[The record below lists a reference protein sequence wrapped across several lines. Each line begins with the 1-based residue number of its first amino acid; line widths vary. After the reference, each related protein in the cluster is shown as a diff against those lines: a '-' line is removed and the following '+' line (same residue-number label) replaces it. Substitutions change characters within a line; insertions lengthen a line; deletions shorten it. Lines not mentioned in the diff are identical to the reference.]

1 MPDFS
6 ECPLRIQLIL
16 SVLSGKPTKVRKIRS
31 DEEEPGLKDY
41 EVDLLKLLDK
51 ITNGSRTDIN
61 ETGTSLSFIPGLLIG
76 GILSH
81 DCCNTR
87 GIGYYLEV
95 LMCLAP
101 FSKQPLEITLSGVTN
116 DPLDLSIDHI
126 RYSSIPVLKRFLG
139 VDEGLELKLIRRGA
153 KPQGF
158 QRPRLLPQRCTL
170 LRMVPLFCRLFP

>member
-1 MPDFS
+1 
-6 ECPLRIQLIL
+6 
-16 SVLSGKPTKVRKIRS
+16 
-31 DEEEPGLKDY
+31 
-41 EVDLLKLLDK
+41 
-51 ITNGSRTDIN
+51 
-61 ETGTSLSFIPGLLIG
+61 
-76 GILSH
+76 
-81 DCCNTR
+81 
-87 GIGYYLEV
+87 
-95 LMCLAP
+95 MCLAP

-170 LRMVPLFCRLFP
+170 LRMVPLFCRLFPWAWRILDGLRSLGLIRLACRELWHCIARGCRFYRGPRRSLKLSGRRSLEKSHRVFRILLSGSFWKVLKIIEPIIEDESQSAQKLKRPFLHQIFS